1 MKKTKRNLDLFGTV
15 VYNSVYSQTKGSVG
29 VTAKDAITA
38 ALKSAGMTQAEAAH
52 AIGLTPRQLSQ
63 RLVSG
68 TLRADKFLEL
78 LDEIG
83 VDIEFIARSS
93 GEHITAR
100 VKGYGRRVKQ
110 MVNSVIYDTANAD
123 AISNNFYADG
133 VNEYI
138 DGQAMEL
145 YIGNDGQYFFAQ
157 YSNYEGVKD
166 RIIPVSDKDAAAFIE
181 KYGTELH
188 RKPA

>member
-1 MKKTKRNLDLFGTV
+1 MILKKTKRNLDLFGTV

-100 VKGYGRRVKQ
+100 VKGYVLR
-110 MVNSVIYDTANAD
+110 
-123 AISNNFYADG
+123 NFS
-133 VNEYI
+133 
-138 DGQAMEL
+138 Q
-145 YIGNDGQYFFAQ
+145 
-157 YSNYEGVKD
+157 
-166 RIIPVSDKDAAAFIE
+166 
-181 KYGTELH
+181 
-188 RKPA
+188 

>member
-1 MKKTKRNLDLFGTV
+1 
-15 VYNSVYSQTKGSVG
+15 
-29 VTAKDAITA
+29 
-38 ALKSAGMTQAEAAH
+38 
-52 AIGLTPRQLSQ
+52 
-63 RLVSG
+63 
-68 TLRADKFLEL
+68 
-78 LDEIG
+78 
-83 VDIEFIARSS
+83 
-93 GEHITAR
+93 
-100 VKGYGRRVKQ
+100 

-145 YIGNDGQYFFAQ
+145 YNGNDGQYFFAQ